1 MVAQAVRMAVV
12 AALGVLCGWLIGRGV
27 PSTTSSPPTTAS
39 NFAAPANAPED
50 CICGEE
56 RARLL
61 GAVQRARQ
69 MAGASGLSWPADA
82 GDHAPQV
89 VESTLKAAVETCGED
104 ATILEVDCA
113 EPPCI
118 GVVRVGENAWN
129 ETSMIA
135 ACEPW
140 HEKYGEEAAISM
152 KSIVC
157 EGKPYNVAFFAPV
170 WPLELTPSISEEQY
184 QKRLGERL
192 KKHRK
197 ISCP

>member
-1 MVAQAVRMAVV
+1 MARDMSQYDIPDGPKGS
-12 AALGVLCGWLIGRGV
+12 AWLMTPRFLRTRNVWV
-27 PSTTSSPPTTAS
+27 P
-39 NFAAPANAPED
+39 
-50 CICGEE
+50 
-56 RARLL
+56 R
-61 GAVQRARQ
+61 
-69 MAGASGLSWPADA
+69 
-82 GDHAPQV
+82 
-89 VESTLKAAVETCGED
+89 
-104 ATILEVDCA
+104 
-113 EPPCI
+113 
-118 GVVRVGENAWN
+118 
-129 ETSMIA
+129 
-135 ACEPW
+135 W